1 MAEVLAH
8 NSSSVAQEL
17 AQSIYLALWE
27 EYSQPYYQQDVVLAK
42 WNDDQIISSLIT
54 QIGASAVSYSSVTNS
69 EEPSSSVGHEVT
81 TALAVLKTLAQNDKN
96 IADLRKYRIFI
107 RGVLDYAERLN
118 SSQINTLL
126 DILCQLSLNDSSG
139 LDELFI
145 LTRKYLGM
153 NDLHYKRMGILGV
166 CAIIQYDQGDDEVRI
181 LFISHIECSIH
192 VSVLFEV
199 NT

>member
-1 MAEVLAH
+1 
-8 NSSSVAQEL
+8 
-17 AQSIYLALWE
+17 
-27 EYSQPYYQQDVVLAK
+27 
-42 WNDDQIISSLIT
+42 
-54 QIGASAVSYSSVTNS
+54 
-69 EEPSSSVGHEVT
+69 
-81 TALAVLKTLAQNDKN
+81 VLKTLAQNDKN

-199 NT
+199 NTQFP